1 VNDLRNKLDRLFNNS
16 LTEFVLIFTFVILV
30 ITFSFKAQR
39 DEAIK
44 QAGLTEQE
52 LVELAN
58 IGKNISELEKKLG
71 LEVSDQLGL
80 SARISA
86 IKKSIPKNFD
96 INEDWE
102 HLKLIKSQLG
112 GDIDKVLSLATKID
126 TLQKQNKMLA
136 KRAGLDYQPCE
147 VTSEGKL
154 IYLAQVT
161 LFEDTFYFEPLSTN
175 SLHSDNE
182 NIKLHFNYINS
193 SEFEALARSYY
204 EWSDKTENQ
213 CRFFVKV
220 IDATSQKV
228 NYKRSLSMVER
239 YFYKYEVKI

>member
-1 VNDLRNKLDRLFNNS
+1 MNDLRNKLDRLFNNS

-52 LVELAN
+52 LVELGN

-96 INEDWE
+96 INEAV
-102 HLKLIKSQLG
+102 KF
-112 GDIDKVLSLATKID
+112 
-126 TLQKQNKMLA
+126 
-136 KRAGLDYQPCE
+136 
-147 VTSEGKL
+147 TSGFNG
-154 IYLAQVT
+154 ADV
-161 LFEDTFYFEPLSTN
+161 
-175 SLHSDNE
+175 SDNFCE
-182 NIKLHFNYINS
+182 KLKEYAKHYKNKALIIN
-193 SEFEALARSYY
+193 L
-204 EWSDKTENQ
+204 
-213 CRFFVKV
+213 
-220 IDATSQKV
+220 I
-228 NYKRSLSMVER
+228 
-239 YFYKYEVKI
+239 